1 MKNTHQEFKSPPF
14 KAVDPVQAL
23 RSSLLEDK
31 PRLLDEFDVRTIN
44 EAVKSVLDDE
54 LKREIA
60 IKEKYFHYLLKKQ
73 DLMQALKDETF
84 LETIMRKIELCKVVL
99 KFNYEMFK
107 IRAVNLFIS
116 LKYKILP

>member
-1 MKNTHQEFKSPPF
+1 MKNTHKGFKSPPF

-31 PRLLDEFDVRTIN
+31 PRLLDEFDVRTID
-44 EAVKSVLDDE
+44 EAVKSVLDNE
-54 LKREIA
+54 LKREIS
-60 IKEKYFHYLLKKQ
+60 IKEKYLQYLLKKQ
-73 DLMQALKDETF
+73 DLMQVLKDETF
-84 LETIMRKIELCKVVL
+84 LETIMRKIELCKLSL
-99 KFNYEMFK
+99 KFNSEMFK